1 MPERMIEEVG
11 GRATLSELRGKG
23 VDVARLDER
32 GELDVRVVYWATLEL
47 PGGESVVGGGS
58 SSAEAVARVRR
69 QLEMREAGGEEEVED
84 EGAGD
89 GSEAE
94 A

>member
-11 GRATLSELRGKG
+11 GRATLSELRAYDR
-23 VDVARLDER
+23 DVAWLDER
-32 GELDVRVVYWATLEL
+32 GELDVRARYWASLKL
-47 PGGESVVGGGS
+47 PGGESVVAGGS

-69 QLEMREAGGEEEVED
+69 QVEAREAGGEEEVED